1 MISSFSTKPIP
12 ISFYE
17 YKKIMEQKPP
27 KTFSDF
33 LDIGYRTGLRSNF
46 LCNLKKEHVDLDKK
60 VITGNDPKT
69 SLPIYVMLDDG
80 SFSILE
86 QRMKNTESEYIFSN
100 NNGKPYSLS
109 YYIRCFMKALE
120 SEPLNYNLRD
130 RHINL
135 HSIRAGNR
143 ELLKELRIPLA
154 EINFR
159 QNIDLYGSSQFAYV
173 TDQTKSVNAINKF
186 FPIIN
191 DMINQREL
199 NGYYD

>member
-17 YKKIMEQKPP
+17 YKKIMEQKLP

-46 LCNLKKEHVDLDKK
+46 LCNLKKENVDLDKK

-69 SLPIYVMLDDG
+69 SLPIYVVLDDR

-86 QRMKNTESEYIFSN
+86 RRIKNTESEYIFSN
-100 NNGKPYSLS
+100 NNGNPYSLS
-109 YYIRCFMKALE
+109 YYSRCFMKALE
-120 SEPLNYNLRD
+120 SDPLNYNLRD

-143 ELLKELRIPLA
+143 ELLKELRIPLP

>member
-17 YKKIMEQKPP
+17 YKKIMEQKLP

-46 LCNLKKEHVDLDKK
+46 LCNLKKENVDLDKK

-69 SLPIYVMLDDG
+69 SLPIYVVLDDR

-86 QRMKNTESEYIFSN
+86 RRIKNTESEYIFSN
-100 NNGKPYSLS
+100 NNGNPYSLS
-109 YYIRCFMKALE
+109 YYSRCFMKALE
-120 SEPLNYNLRD
+120 SDPLNYNLRD

-143 ELLKELRIPLA
+143 ELLKELRIPLP

-173 TDQTKSVNAINKF
+173 TDGSIPKF
-186 FPIIN
+186 V
-191 DMINQREL
+191 
-199 NGYYD
+199 

>member
-17 YKKIMEQKPP
+17 YKKIMEQKLP

-46 LCNLKKEHVDLDKK
+46 LCNLKKENVDLDKK

-69 SLPIYVMLDDG
+69 SLPIYVVLDDR

-86 QRMKNTESEYIFSN
+86 RRIKNTESEYIGS
-100 NNGKPYSLS
+100 
-109 YYIRCFMKALE
+109 
-120 SEPLNYNLRD
+120 
-130 RHINL
+130 
-135 HSIRAGNR
+135 
-143 ELLKELRIPLA
+143 IPLP